1 MAPSITFV
9 VSALLATYVA
19 ATPVLESAPSPL
31 KLSISKKFNSTQ
43 GFRIVDVDRARIA
56 EFKSRNAAHGPA
68 PQAGSSS
75 FPVTNAV
82 DTYTASVGVGSP
94 PTFYN
99 LLIDT
104 GSSNTWVRMSLLCFF
119 TRMFTYSEWFIYSSA
134 QIRRT

>member
-1 MAPSITFV
+1 MTPSIAFV

-43 GFRIVDVDRARIA
+43 GFRVVDVDRARIA
-56 EFKSRNAAHGPA
+56 GFKNRNAAHGPA

-75 FPVTNAV
+75 FPVTNVV

-104 GSSNTWVRMSLLCFF
+104 GSSNTWVRVSLPYF
-119 TRMFTYSEWFIYSSA
+119 YAHIYLFGMVYL
-134 QIRRT
+134 